1 MHIFHVNGPLF
12 QNVISKPIE
21 ELKSGLYDN
30 ILLNKDYKSLRVE
43 TYEQLIQPNWLHPP
57 KATRQLSVSGNTVA
71 MNQKSLHCNCFIP
84 PLKMTKKSFLSQ
96 VKYLEMSYFWG
107 MYACWMPNAL
117 FKPAVV
123 GYCKSHNK
131 WFTKSSPLSDAI
143 ETRDP
148 HSSLSVKYKF
158 VNEMEACKPCHC
170 KTLRSDKGKNVNV
183 MVSIC
188 L

>member
-1 MHIFHVNGPLF
+1 MHTFHVNGPLF

-71 MNQKSLHCNCFIP
+71 MNQKSLHCNYFIP

-96 VKYLEMSYFWG
+96 VKYLETS
-107 MYACWMPNAL
+107 
-117 FKPAVV
+117 
-123 GYCKSHNK
+123 
-131 WFTKSSPLSDAI
+131 
-143 ETRDP
+143 
-148 HSSLSVKYKF
+148 
-158 VNEMEACKPCHC
+158 
-170 KTLRSDKGKNVNV
+170 
-183 MVSIC
+183 
-188 L
+188 